1 MKIKLLRP
9 LWNKKKGDTI
19 EVPEPNGIWAVKK
32 GFADFIPEPIQPITE
47 AKVVTD
53 YETKVIVP
61 EIKKR
66 GRKAK

>member
-9 LWNKKKGDTI
+9 LWNKKRNDII

-32 GFADFIPEPIQPITE
+32 GFAEFIPEPINPIE
-47 AKVVTD
+47 AKVVTE
-53 YETKVIVP
+53 YENKVIVP
-61 EIKKR
+61 EYKKR